1 MRFSIQNL
9 LWHYQFCN
17 HYYYF
22 SWNQKYRR
30 ARTLEATRR
39 GSTNSTSRI
48 DSMARILFPL
58 SFGLFNLTYWYSYFH
73 AQKPFDWDDH
83 MLKGKSGIFFV
94 HFSAMYSSWGLLSKF
109 FQNLRT
115 AKKKANYRGLKES
128 AIFCY
133 VLIFLF
139 FSWKSLSSIFDP
151 KIHMGKNTYFSMR
164 FILMMYE
171 NTAKSLSFV
180 KTKKNPTI

>member
-1 MRFSIQNL
+1 MSI
-9 LWHYQFCN
+9 
-17 HYYYF
+17 
-22 SWNQKYRR
+22 
-30 ARTLEATRR
+30 
-39 GSTNSTSRI
+39 
-48 DSMARILFPL
+48 
-58 SFGLFNLTYWYSYFH
+58 
-73 AQKPFDWDDH
+73 
-83 MLKGKSGIFFV
+83 
-94 HFSAMYSSWGLLSKF
+94 FSAMYSSWGLLSKF

-139 FSWKSLSSIFDP
+139 FSWKSLWSIFDP

-180 KTKKNPTI
+180 KTKKKSYYLVFTTSYQKLVFLHAELVFETQQLLVQNSIFETFWWFSDTVSLM